1 MRFRCLD
8 RSGGILQNNPQKV
21 AAFFVA
27 CCVLH
32 NISMNHGCVDDINE
46 EILEDLR
53 RRDVELRWDWT
64 LEGPGVAMRDV
75 LLMERVDGDGVGG
88 GGRGTTGAGGAFGG
102 PRSMAA
108 ESSPDLRRCAREA
121 AATSPPG

>member
-1 MRFRCLD
+1 M
-8 RSGGILQNNPQKV
+8 
-21 AAFFVA
+21 A

-46 EILEDLR
+46 EILEDFR
-53 RRDVELRWDWT
+53 RLLNYGGIES
-64 LEGPGVAMRDV
+64 PGVMRDV

-88 GGRGTTGAGGAFGG
+88 RGRGTTGAGGAFGG

-108 ESSPDLRRCAREA
+108 AILSRLEEMRPRGRSNIATRSRRAFV
-121 AATSPPG
+121 TLPHPGQLPLQP

>member
-8 RSGGILQNNPQKV
+8 RSGGILQYSPQNV

-32 NISMNHGCVDDINE
+32 NISMNHGYVDDNNE

-53 RRDVELRWDWT
+53 RCEVELR
-64 LEGPGVAMRDV
+64 RDLV
-75 LLMERVDGDGVGG
+75 
-88 GGRGTTGAGGAFGG
+88 
-102 PRSMAA
+102 
-108 ESSPDLRRCAREA
+108 RE
-121 AATSPPG
+121 